1 MDGLFIKILRGIIG
15 FFIGVLILPTSFFL
29 LLIRLLWGLM
39 DATFV
44 IKSREVNMNK

>member
-1 MDGLFIKILRGIIG
+1 MKGLHIKIIRGIIA

-39 DATFV
+39 DATFTV
-44 IKSREVNMNK
+44 KVREMSK